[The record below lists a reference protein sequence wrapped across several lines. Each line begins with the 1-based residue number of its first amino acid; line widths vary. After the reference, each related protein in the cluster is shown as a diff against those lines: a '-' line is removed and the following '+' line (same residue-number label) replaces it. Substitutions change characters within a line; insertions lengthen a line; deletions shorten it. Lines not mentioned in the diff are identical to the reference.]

1 MKFYFINLISKEKIM
16 NVFRPGTQFG
26 RTKEKLKQIEEMDTL
41 WKYLYLNEKNYVVFN
56 NGMNNIKLTMNAVGR
71 ILSTVADDPDDF
83 TTVRQVDIPEIF
95 EIIKQLKKQ
104 ESSFKGSSAIK
115 SEWDRI
121 TAFVR
126 MNISLNSEDSGFVF

>member
-1 MKFYFINLISKEKIM
+1 M

>member
-1 MKFYFINLISKEKIM
+1 M
-16 NVFRPGTQFG
+16 NVYRPGTQIG
-26 RTKEKLKQIEEMDTL
+26 RTKEKLKQIKEMDTL
-41 WKYLYLNEKNYVVFN
+41 WKYLYLNEENYVIFN
-56 NGMNNIKLTMNAVGR
+56 NGMNNIKLTMNANGR
-71 ILSTVADDPDDF
+71 IFSTIADDPDDF
-83 TTVRQVDIPEIF
+83 STIRQVDFPEIF

-126 MNISLNSEDSGFVF
+126 MNMFLNSEDY

>member
-1 MKFYFINLISKEKIM
+1 M
-16 NVFRPGTQFG
+16 NIYRPGTQIG

-41 WKYLYLNEKNYVVFN
+41 WKYLYLNEENYIIFN
-56 NGMNNIKLTMNAVGR
+56 NGMNNIKLTMNANGR
-71 ILSTVADDPDDF
+71 IFSTIADDPDDF
-83 TTVRQVDIPEIF
+83 PTIRQIDFCEIF

-104 ESSFKGSSAIK
+104 ESTFKGSSSIK

-126 MNISLNSEDSGFVF
+126 MNMSLNSEDD

>member
-1 MKFYFINLISKEKIM
+1 M
-16 NVFRPGTQFG
+16 NIFRPGTQIG

-41 WKYLYLNEKNYVVFN
+41 WKYLYLNEENYVIFSD
-56 NGMNNIKLTMNAVGR
+56 GMNRIKLTMNANGR
-71 ILSTVADDPDDF
+71 IFSVLADDPDDF
-83 TTVRQVDIPEIF
+83 PTLRQADFPEVF
-95 EIIKQLKKQ
+95 EIIRQLKEQ

-126 MNISLNSEDSGFVF
+126 MNMSLNSEDD

>member
-1 MKFYFINLISKEKIM
+1 M
-16 NVFRPGTQFG
+16 NIYRPGTQIG
-26 RTKEKLKQIEEMDTL
+26 RSKEKLKKIEEMDIL
-41 WKYLYLNEKNYVVFN
+41 WKYLYLNEENYVVFN
-56 NGMNNIKLTMNAVGR
+56 NGMNDIKLTMNANGR
-71 ILSTVADDPDDF
+71 IFSAIADDPDDF
-83 TTVRQVDIPEIF
+83 LTIRQIDIPEAF

-126 MNISLNSEDSGFVF
+126 MNMSLNSEND

>member
-1 MKFYFINLISKEKIM
+1 M
-16 NVFRPGTQFG
+16 NIYRPGAQIG
-26 RTKEKLKQIEEMDTL
+26 RSKEKLKQIEEMDIL
-41 WKYLYLNEKNYVVFN
+41 WKYLYLNEENYVIFN
-56 NGMNNIKLTMNAVGR
+56 NGMNNIKLTMNANGR
-71 ILSTVADDPDDF
+71 IFSAIADDPDDF
-83 TTVRQVDIPEIF
+83 LTIRQIDIPEVF

-126 MNISLNSEDSGFVF
+126 MNMSLNSEDD